1 MNMDSKLLIKVE
13 SKELLAILTDKNN
26 NIVWKSS
33 KSPVSE
39 MYKEYFR
46 GNFSEDEPY
55 ILYTNQAGMAVGIIL
70 TKLNIVECHAVK
82 MSECGLKLFKK
93 SSIKFDYKEL
103 IPLVKS
109 SKDENKVCPIE
120 KFLSEHDKQEEQWN
134 FLKERFKNNDE
145 PHNVCEWNPN
155 TTN

>member
-1 MNMDSKLLIKVE
+1 MDSKFLTPLE
-13 SKELLAILTDKNN
+13 SKELLAILTDENG

-70 TKLNIVECHAVK
+70 TKLNIVECQTIKV
-82 MSECGLKLFKK
+82 SECSLKLFKK
-93 SSIKFDYKEL
+93 RGIKFDYKER
-103 IPLVKS
+103 IPFVKS
-109 SKDENKVCPIE
+109 SKDETKICPIE
-120 KFLSEHDKQEEQWN
+120 KFLAEHDEQKEQWN
-134 FLKERFKNNDE
+134 FLEERFKNNDE
-145 PHNVCEWNPN
+145 SHSVCKWEPK
-155 TTN
+155 TNK